1 MNNCETILQI
11 QPIPKYASQVI
22 SRFMKPIAQVYHN
35 LAVAYATTF
44 SEEVRSCINKYS
56 ETFQRDNNMGL
67 VKQVLKNRHLI
78 L

>member
-1 MNNCETILQI
+1 
-11 QPIPKYASQVI
+11 
-22 SRFMKPIAQVYHN
+22 MKPIAQVYHN